1 MSDFARAVTGA
12 AGYRVPVADPS
23 FKGIHAREM
32 QLLQARLDQ
41 AAASSGSGGGFKL
54 DVEQMRAL
62 LPQWQELR
70 DVLDK
75 LRRDAEELSYVQSP
89 ADDESSLAHNRGALA
104 HAELYR
110 RSIADQW
117 AYADGYVKSLE
128 KSIAKYEQSDGSAGD
143 VFKVMGTNL

>member
-1 MSDFARAVTGA
+1 MSDFAREVTGA

-70 DVLDK
+70 DTLDW
-75 LRRDAEELSYVQSP
+75 LRQRATDLGYVVPP
-89 ADDESSLAHNRGALA
+89 AADESSTTHNRAALT
-104 HAELYR
+104 HAELYA
-110 RSIADQW
+110 RSIEDQYNYAA
-117 AYADGYVKSLE
+117 AYVDSLT
-128 KSIAKYEQSDGSAGD
+128 KAIAKYQHSDSSAGD
-143 VFKVMGTNL
+143 VFTIMETGL